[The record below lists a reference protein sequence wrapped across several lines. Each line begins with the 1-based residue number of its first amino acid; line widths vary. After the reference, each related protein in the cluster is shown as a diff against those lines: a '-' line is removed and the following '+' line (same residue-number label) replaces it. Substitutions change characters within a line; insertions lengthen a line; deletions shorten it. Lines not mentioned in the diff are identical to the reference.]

1 MIRRGSRKERVGLHR
16 EAEAHLVVE
25 YIGDLIQP
33 APELLDVEDESRR
46 AILLRDGEK
55 FAVIHIRSFVYGTRG
70 Q

>member
-1 MIRRGSRKERVGLHR
+1 MIRRGSREEGVGLHR
-16 EAEAHLVVE
+16 EAETHLVVE
-25 YIGDLIQP
+25 YIGDLI
-33 APELLDVEDESRR
+33 LDVEDEGRR